1 VTSGS
6 LDTGRPGD
14 DPRDYGYV
22 PDAARDGVES
32 VTVGRPD

>member
-1 VTSGS
+1 MRRS
-6 LDTGRPGD
+6 LDTGRFGD
-14 DPRDYGYV
+14 DPQGPECV